1 MTSLLHPPVFRVAGQ
16 HANRV
21 LLASEVGATV
31 EIFVLE
37 DDIVRVRV
45 LPDATARNPRTWS
58 IAPGLDDVPLD
69 GRDRLDLDGFTLPA
83 YTLVEDDDAVCIE
96 TAQIRVA
103 VRRQGG
109 HCTWS
114 IRGADGTWRVALA
127 DRATQAYN
135 FGWWDDRAYH
145 YVARE
150 RGDKV
155 FGLGERA
162 GDLDRTGARFE
173 MRNIDA
179 MGYSAKHTDP
189 LYKHIPF
196 YITWSPAACQ
206 GFGLFYD
213 TLSDCAFDMG
223 RELDNYHGPYR
234 YFVAEHGDLDYYF
247 IASPGTPLAAARRFT
262 WLTGRPA
269 RTPKWGL
276 GYSGSTMSYTDAPDA
291 QQQMNQFVEQCG
303 TLSAL
308 HDQLAERPRAVLVEQ
323 ARSVVVLARQ
333 QEIGNGRHV
342 VCTCD
347 IDVNVDRRMRPTS
360 MRLVRPVT

>member
-21 LLASEVGATV
+21 LLASEAGATV

-58 IAPGLDDVPLD
+58 IAPGLEDVPLD
-69 GRDRLDLDGFTLPA
+69 GRDRLDLSGFALPSF
-83 YTLVEDDDAVCIE
+83 TLVEDDDSVCIE
-96 TAQIRVA
+96 TVQIRLA
-103 VRRQGG
+103 VHRQGG

-114 IRGADGTWRVALA
+114 MRDADGTWRVALA
-127 DRATQAYN
+127 DRATQTYN

-223 RELDNYHGPYR
+223 REPTTITARTAISSPSTAISTTTSSRRPTRRSRPRG
-234 YFVAEHGDLDYYF
+234 
-247 IASPGTPLAAARRFT
+247 ASPGSPGAPRARR
-262 WLTGRPA
+262 
-269 RTPKWGL
+269 
-276 GYSGSTMSYTDAPDA
+276 
-291 QQQMNQFVEQCG
+291 
-303 TLSAL
+303 
-308 HDQLAERPRAVLVEQ
+308 
-323 ARSVVVLARQ
+323 
-333 QEIGNGRHV
+333 NGRLLS
-342 VCTCD
+342 
-347 IDVNVDRRMRPTS
+347 RRCATPMRRTRS
-360 MRLVRPVT
+360 SR